1 MIFSRGPIKCYQ
13 CESLSQPDCE
23 SSDRAKLS
31 SFVQLCPLL
40 SEGTFAGMEPIACR
54 KILQVCFAIIRTIR
68 ECAYSGDKNLNGL
81 RKQGNKAIKLFYY
94 QCENAVDAKVL
105 NIIFFR

>member
-54 KILQVCFAIIRTIR
+54 KILQVCFAI
-68 ECAYSGDKNLNGL
+68 S
-81 RKQGNKAIKLFYY
+81 
-94 QCENAVDAKVL
+94 
-105 NIIFFR
+105 